1 MRVGV
6 KRRRTKTQI
15 NEEKEEAALR
25 EQAVNTSLL
34 ENQQMKQRLA
44 HMEQEG
50 SNNQNAAKI
59 LSELMQKGLVKQYES
74 GNIQVPSESK
84 QRPKDN

>member
-59 LSELMQKGLVKQYES
+59 LSELMQKGLVKQDES
-74 GNIQVPSESK
+74 GNIQVPSASK